1 MTAAVERYES
11 RTGARVYRLPLEV
24 FPGFWGY
31 AHLVLADE
39 FSGLV
44 DSGSGFGK
52 SNDDLEAGLEVVR
65 REFGERV
72 GWDSLSHVLI
82 THGHIDHF
90 GGLRYVREHTSA
102 PLGVHELDLRV
113 LTNYEERVR
122 VTAHRLREFL
132 TEAGVGPDEA
142 NEAMDQYLVNK
153 QLFASQP
160 VDFTYE
166 AVGMKVG
173 PLQITHVP
181 GHCPGQ
187 VVMLVD
193 DVLLAGDHILKE
205 ISPHQSPERLSH
217 NTGLGHYLQS
227 LEKIRPLAEAVRVTL
242 GGHQG
247 AVEDLAARIDA
258 IEGLHRDRLGKV
270 LDMMD
275 GSRTIAE
282 IAHGLFPSVHG
293 YNVLLALEE
302 AGAHVEYLSQR
313 GYLGIDNLDDI
324 EGECAVPIR
333 YRRLGGPVPPLLG
346 AG

>member
-1 MTAAVERYES
+1 MSSEVERFRS
-11 RTGARVYRLPLEV
+11 RAGTRVYRLPLEV
-24 FPGFWGY
+24 FPGFWGF
-31 AHLVLADE
+31 AHLVVSNGFVA
-39 FSGLV
+39 LV

-52 SNDDLEAGLEVVR
+52 SNDDLEAGLEALR
-65 REFGERV
+65 TQYHEPAA
-72 GWDSLSHVLI
+72 WQDLTHVLI

-90 GGLRYVREHTSA
+90 GGLRFVREHTSA

-122 VTAHRLREFL
+122 VIAHRLREFL

-142 NEAMDQYLVNK
+142 GQAMDQYLVNK
-153 QLFASQP
+153 QLFASLP

-166 AVGMKVG
+166 AMGMQVG
-173 PLQITHVP
+173 PLTLTHVP

-187 VVMLVD
+187 VVMRVD
-193 DVLLAGDHILKE
+193 DVLIAGDHVLKE
-205 ISPHQSPERLSH
+205 ISPHQAPESLSH

-227 LEKIRPLAEAVRVTL
+227 LEKIRPLAGEVKVTL

-247 AVEDLAARIDA
+247 PIHDLGGRIDA
-258 IEGLHRDRLGKV
+258 IEGLHRERLGKV

-282 IAHGLFPSVHG
+282 IAHQLFPSVHG

-302 AGAHVEYLSQR
+302 AGAHVEYLAQR
-313 GYLGIDNLDDI
+313 GYLGIENLSDI

-333 YRRLGGPVPPLLG
+333 YKRLGGPVPPLLG

>member
-1 MTAAVERYES
+1 MTASVERFES
-11 RTGARVYRLPLEV
+11 RAGARVYRLPLEV

-31 AHLVLADE
+31 AHLVMADG
-39 FSGLV
+39 FSALV

-52 SNDDLEAGLEVVR
+52 SNEDLETGLETVR
-65 REFGERV
+65 GHFKERV
-72 GWDSLSHVLI
+72 GWDSLDRILI

-122 VTAHRLREFL
+122 VMAHRLREFL

-153 QLFASQP
+153 QLGASLP
-160 VDFTYE
+160 VEFTYE

-173 PLQITHVP
+173 PLEITHVP
-181 GHCPGQ
+181 GHCPGH
-187 VVMLVD
+187 VVMLLD
-193 DVLLAGDHILKE
+193 DILLAGDHILKE
-205 ISPHQSPERLSH
+205 ISPHQSPESLSH

-227 LEKIRPLAEAVRVTL
+227 LEKIRPLAGAVRVTL

-247 AVEDLAARIDA
+247 AVEDLTARIGA

-282 IAHGLFPSVHG
+282 IAHKLFPSVHG

-302 AGAHVEYLSQR
+302 AGAHVEYLAQR
-313 GYLGIDNLDDI
+313 GYLGIENLADI